1 LYETNRRAVSA
12 ADRPHARP
20 AWHRE
25 PLETFRHR
33 CEYRHPHFKGI
44 RLSAYGSSMLR
55 AAFVLIALLFSTVA
69 SAEWV
74 RVGGNNNVGVYADP
88 ASISKKGH
96 IATMTS
102 LLNYTRVQTDRS
114 IGKKP
119 YLSQKDTREYDCVN
133 ERHRLVR
140 FSLRSQFMFAGE
152 LVRSNAD
159 DGEWRAVEP
168 DSLGAALWKFAC
180 GKK

>member
-1 LYETNRRAVSA
+1 MPRFANVNNMLRTTVTAVLIGLALSSSA
-12 ADRPHARP
+12 A
-20 AWHRE
+20 
-25 PLETFRHR
+25 
-33 CEYRHPHFKGI
+33 
-44 RLSAYGSSMLR
+44 
-55 AAFVLIALLFSTVA
+55 
-69 SAEWV
+69 AEWA

-96 IATMTS
+96 IASMTS
-102 LLNYTRVQTDRS
+102 LLNFTTAQTDRS

-119 YLSQKDTREYDCVN
+119 YLSQKDTREYDCTN
-133 ERHRLVR
+133 ERQRLMR
-140 FSLRSQFMFAGE
+140 FSLRSKFMFAGD